1 MSPVNIFDDAVIR
14 ECARQTELKKA
25 GKFQLEIGEPGC
37 SVFQSVSIL
46 TEELGEVARAVNER
60 DRENLKE
67 ELVQVAAC
75 CRKWFH
81 HLEQEELLEDPN
93 SRI

>member
-1 MSPVNIFDDAVIR
+1 MSQFDDAVIR
-14 ECARQTELKKA
+14 ECARQTELKNA
-25 GKFQLEIGEPGC
+25 GRLPFEIGEPGC
-37 SVFQSVSIL
+37 SVYWSVSIL
-46 TEELGEVARAVNER
+46 TEELVEVVRAVNAR

-75 CRKWFH
+75 CRKWYGY
-81 HLEQEELLEDPN
+81 LQQEDALEDPN